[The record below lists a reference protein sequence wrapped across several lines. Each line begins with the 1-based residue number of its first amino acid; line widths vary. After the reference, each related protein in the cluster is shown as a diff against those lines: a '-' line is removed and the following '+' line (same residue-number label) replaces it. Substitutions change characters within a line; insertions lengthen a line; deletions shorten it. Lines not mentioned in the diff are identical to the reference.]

1 MPVSDALPFFRAW
14 ISNPLRV
21 AAVAPSGNAV
31 ASLMTQEITP
41 RTGPILELGPGTGPF
56 TQALLERGVPE
67 QNITLVEY
75 DATFARLLGR
85 RFPLAR
91 VFHMDAA
98 ELATTS
104 LYVGAP
110 VGAVISGLGILAMP
124 SDKASAILTGA
135 FACMAL
141 GGAFYQITY
150 GPRCPVR
157 REILD
162 GLGLEAERTGW
173 TIRNLPPESVYRI
186 RRRRSLLPSGL

>member
-21 AAVAPSGNAV
+21 AAVAPSSSAV

-41 RTGPILELGPGTGPF
+41 RTGPVLELGPGTGPF

-75 DATFARLLGR
+75 DVTFARLLGR

-91 VFHMDAA
+91 VFRMDAA
-98 ELATTS
+98 ELATTN

-110 VGAVISGLGILAMP
+110 VGAVVSGLGILAMP
-124 SDKASAILTGA
+124 LDKASAILTGA
-135 FACMAL
+135 FACMAP

-162 GLGLEAERTGW
+162 GLDLEAERTGW
-173 TIRNLPPESVYRI
+173 TLRNLPPASVYRI